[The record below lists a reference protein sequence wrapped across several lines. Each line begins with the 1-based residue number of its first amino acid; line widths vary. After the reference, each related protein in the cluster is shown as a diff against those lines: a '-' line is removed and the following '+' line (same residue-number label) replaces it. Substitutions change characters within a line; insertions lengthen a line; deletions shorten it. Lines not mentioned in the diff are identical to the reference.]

1 MRLWSAID
9 CLISGVG
16 NTGKWSSDNYL
27 DISAGSGAGG
37 SGGKLSL
44 FALSYIMLIQLLDFY
59 YFWWD

>member
-1 MRLWSAID
+1 MD

-16 NTGKWSSDNYL
+16 NTGKWSSDSYL
-27 DISAGSGAGG
+27 EISAVSGAGG

-59 YFWWD
+59 YFW